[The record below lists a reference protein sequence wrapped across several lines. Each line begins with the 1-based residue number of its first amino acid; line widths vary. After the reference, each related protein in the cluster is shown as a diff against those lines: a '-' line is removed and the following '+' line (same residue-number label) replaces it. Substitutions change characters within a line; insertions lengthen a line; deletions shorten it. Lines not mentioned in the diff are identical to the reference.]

1 MNLPQD
7 KPKVKK
13 MNTTTKWFIAFFALF
28 ILAASAGALFAASG
42 YFDAPKPPPSE
53 GMLSAKDKAN
63 IVIMGV
69 DSREDDVGRSDTLMV
84 ATIDPKKDQA
94 ALLSIPRDTRVKIKN
109 HGFDKINHAYAF
121 GGHELAKDTVENFL
135 GITLDHYVIIDMHA
149 FQSIIDAMGG
159 IDINVEKRMHYE
171 DPWDDDG
178 GLVIDLQP
186 GMQHMDGKT
195 AITYVRYRDEEGDLG
210 RIRRQQKFMKAMFD
224 KIASPSIIMK
234 IPSIIKEVSNSIKTD
249 MSIRQMIEFAGTIKE
264 SQKNGLK
271 TDMVPGRPLYID
283 EISYWIPN
291 IKELRQTLANTLG
304 LTMNMSMT
312 NAMERQILEYENS
325 IPATAKPVPATDT
338 SIGHTTNRSETT
350 NNNKQ
355 NKNSNLNKDKKSPS
369 DNKISDTKPLEKIP
383 AKQDSGTAPTLD
395 TPGSSK
401 STNSPSI
408 SDNTKT
414 Q

>member
-7 KPKVKK
+7 KPQK
-13 MNTTTKWFIAFFALF
+13 MTATTKWVIAFITLF

-42 YFDAPKPPPSE
+42 YFDSPKSPQSE

-63 IVIMGV
+63 IMIMGV

-94 ALLSIPRDTRVKIKN
+94 SILSIPRDTRVKIKN

-121 GGHELAKDTVENFL
+121 GGHELTKDTVENFL
-135 GITLDHYVIIDMHA
+135 GVTLDHYIIIDTHA
-149 FQSIIDAMGG
+149 FQRIIDTIGG
-159 IDINVEKRMHYE
+159 IDIDVEKRMYYE

-178 GLVIDLQP
+178 GLVINLQP

-210 RIRRQQKFMKAMFD
+210 RIQRQQKFMKALFD

-234 IPSIIKEVSNSIKTD
+234 IPSIIKEISNSIKTD

-264 SQKNGLK
+264 SQKNSLK
-271 TDMVPGRPLYID
+271 TDMVPGKPLYID
-283 EISYWIPN
+283 EVSYWIPN

-304 LTMNMSMT
+304 LNMNTSMT
-312 NAMERQILEYENS
+312 SSMERQILEYENS

-338 SIGHTTNRSETT
+338 SIGHANNRSETT
-350 NNNKQ
+350 NNSKQ
-355 NKNSNLNKDKKSPS
+355 NKTAPVSKDKKSSS
-369 DNKISDTKPLEKIP
+369 DNNNSDTKPIEKIP
-383 AKQDSGTAPTLD
+383 AKQEPGNAPALD

-401 STNSPSI
+401 STNGPAM
-408 SDNTKT
+408 SDSTKT

>member
-7 KPKVKK
+7 KPKK
-13 MNTTTKWFIAFFALF
+13 MTARTKWFIAFIALF
-28 ILAASAGALFAASG
+28 IIAASAGALFAASG

-63 IVIMGV
+63 IMIMGV

-94 ALLSIPRDTRVKIKN
+94 SLLSIPRDTRVKIKN

-121 GGHELAKDTVENFL
+121 GGHELTKDTVENFL
-135 GITLDHYVIIDMHA
+135 GVTLDHYIIIDTHA
-149 FQSIIDAMGG
+149 FQRIIDTIGG
-159 IDINVEKRMHYE
+159 IDIDVEKRMYYE

-178 GLVIDLQP
+178 GLVINLQP

-210 RIRRQQKFMKAMFD
+210 RIQRQQKFMKAIFD
-224 KIASPSIIMK
+224 KIASPAIIMK

-291 IKELRQTLANTLG
+291 IKELRQTLANSLG
-304 LTMNMSMT
+304 LTMNTSMT
-312 NAMERQILEYENS
+312 TAMERQILEYENS
-325 IPATAKPVPATDT
+325 IPSTAKAVPATDT
-338 SIGHTTNRSETT
+338 SIGHTNNHSETT
-350 NNNKQ
+350 NSSKQ
-355 NKNSNLNKDKKSPS
+355 NKTAPVSKDKKSSS
-369 DNKISDTKPLEKIP
+369 DSKSSDTKPSEKIP
-383 AKQDSGTAPTLD
+383 AKQDPGNGPASD
-395 TPGSSK
+395 TPGSAK
-401 STNSPSI
+401 STNGPAM

>member
-7 KPKVKK
+7 KPKK
-13 MNTTTKWFIAFFALF
+13 MTATTKWFIAFIALF
-28 ILAASAGALFAASG
+28 IIAASAGALFAASG

-63 IVIMGV
+63 IMIMGV

-94 ALLSIPRDTRVKIKN
+94 SLLSIPRDTRVKIKN

-121 GGHELAKDTVENFL
+121 GGHELTKDTVENFL
-135 GITLDHYVIIDMHA
+135 GVTLDHYIIIDTHA
-149 FQSIIDAMGG
+149 FQRIIDTIGG
-159 IDINVEKRMHYE
+159 IDIDVEKRMYYE

-178 GLVIDLQP
+178 GLVINLQP

-210 RIRRQQKFMKAMFD
+210 RIQRQQKFMKAIFD
-224 KIASPSIIMK
+224 KIASPAIIMK

-291 IKELRQTLANTLG
+291 IKELRQTLANSLG
-304 LTMNMSMT
+304 LTMNTSMT
-312 NAMERQILEYENS
+312 TAMERQILEYENS
-325 IPATAKPVPATDT
+325 IPSTAKAVPATDT
-338 SIGHTTNRSETT
+338 SIGHTNNHSETT
-350 NNNKQ
+350 NSSKQ
-355 NKNSNLNKDKKSPS
+355 NKTAPVSKDKKSSS
-369 DNKISDTKPLEKIP
+369 DNKSSDTKPIEKIP
-383 AKQDSGTAPTLD
+383 AKQEPGNGPASD
-395 TPGSSK
+395 TPGSAK
-401 STNSPSI
+401 STNGPAM

>member
-7 KPKVKK
+7 KPKK
-13 MNTTTKWFIAFFALF
+13 MTATTKWFIAFIALF
-28 ILAASAGALFAASG
+28 IIAASAGALFAASG
-42 YFDAPKPPPSE
+42 YFDAPKPPQSE

-63 IVIMGV
+63 IMIMGV

-94 ALLSIPRDTRVKIKN
+94 SLLSIPRDTRVKIKN

-121 GGHELAKDTVENFL
+121 GGHELTKDTVENFL
-135 GITLDHYVIIDMHA
+135 GVTLDHYIIIDTHA
-149 FQSIIDAMGG
+149 FQRIIDTIGG
-159 IDINVEKRMHYE
+159 IDIDVEKRMYYE

-178 GLVIDLQP
+178 GLVINLQP

-210 RIRRQQKFMKAMFD
+210 RIQRQQKFMKAIFD

-271 TDMVPGRPLYID
+271 TDMVPGKPLYID

-291 IKELRQTLANTLG
+291 IKELRQTLANSLG
-304 LTMNMSMT
+304 LTMNTSMT
-312 NAMERQILEYENS
+312 TAMERQILEYENS
-325 IPATAKPVPATDT
+325 IPSTAKAVPATDT
-338 SIGHTTNRSETT
+338 SIGHTNNHSETT
-350 NNNKQ
+350 TSSKQ
-355 NKNSNLNKDKKSPS
+355 NKTAPVSKDKKSSS
-369 DNKISDTKPLEKIP
+369 DNKSSDTKPIEKIP
-383 AKQDSGTAPTLD
+383 AKQEPGNGPASD
-395 TPGSSK
+395 TPGSAK
-401 STNSPSI
+401 STNGPAM

>member
-7 KPKVKK
+7 KPKK
-13 MNTTTKWFIAFFALF
+13 MTATTKWVIAFITLF

-42 YFDAPKPPPSE
+42 YFDSPKSPQSE

-63 IVIMGV
+63 IMIMGV

-94 ALLSIPRDTRVKIKN
+94 SILSIPRDTRVKIKN

-121 GGHELAKDTVENFL
+121 GGHELTKDTVENFL
-135 GITLDHYVIIDMHA
+135 GVTLDHYIIIDTHA
-149 FQSIIDAMGG
+149 FQRIIDTIGG
-159 IDINVEKRMHYE
+159 IDIDVEKRMYYE

-178 GLVIDLQP
+178 GLVINLQP

-210 RIRRQQKFMKAMFD
+210 RIQRQQKFMKALFD

-234 IPSIIKEVSNSIKTD
+234 IPSIIKEISNSIKTD

-264 SQKNGLK
+264 SQKNSLK
-271 TDMVPGRPLYID
+271 TDMVPGKPLYID
-283 EISYWIPN
+283 EVSYWIPN

-304 LTMNMSMT
+304 LNMNTSMT
-312 NAMERQILEYENS
+312 SSMERQILEYENS
-325 IPATAKPVPATDT
+325 IPSTAKPVPATDT
-338 SIGHTTNRSETT
+338 SIGHANNRSETT
-350 NNNKQ
+350 NNSKQ
-355 NKNSNLNKDKKSPS
+355 NKTAPVSKDKKSSS
-369 DNKISDTKPLEKIP
+369 DNKSSDTKPIEKIP
-383 AKQDSGTAPTLD
+383 AKQEPGNAPALD

-401 STNSPSI
+401 STNGPAM
-408 SDNTKT
+408 SDSTKT

>member
-7 KPKVKK
+7 KPKK
-13 MNTTTKWFIAFFALF
+13 MTARTKWFIAFIALF
-28 ILAASAGALFAASG
+28 IIAASAGALFAASG

-63 IVIMGV
+63 IMIMGV

-94 ALLSIPRDTRVKIKN
+94 SLLSIPRDTRVKIKN

-121 GGHELAKDTVENFL
+121 GGHELTKDTVENFL
-135 GITLDHYVIIDMHA
+135 GVTLDHYIIIDTHA
-149 FQSIIDAMGG
+149 FQRIIDTIGG
-159 IDINVEKRMHYE
+159 IDIDVEKRMYYE

-178 GLVIDLQP
+178 GLVINLQP

-210 RIRRQQKFMKAMFD
+210 RIQRQQKFMKAIFD

-291 IKELRQTLANTLG
+291 IKELRQTLANSLG
-304 LTMNMSMT
+304 LTMNTSMT
-312 NAMERQILEYENS
+312 TAMERQILEYENS
-325 IPATAKPVPATDT
+325 IPSTAKAVPATDT
-338 SIGHTTNRSETT
+338 SIGHTNNHSETT
-350 NNNKQ
+350 NSSKQ
-355 NKNSNLNKDKKSPS
+355 NKTAPVSKDKKSSS
-369 DNKISDTKPLEKIP
+369 DSKSSDTKPIEKIP
-383 AKQDSGTAPTLD
+383 SKQDPGNGPASD
-395 TPGSSK
+395 TPGSAK
-401 STNSPSI
+401 SINGPAM

>member
-7 KPKVKK
+7 KPKK
-13 MNTTTKWFIAFFALF
+13 MTARTKWFIAFIALF
-28 ILAASAGALFAASG
+28 IIAASAGALFAASG

-63 IVIMGV
+63 IMIMGV

-94 ALLSIPRDTRVKIKN
+94 SLLSIPRDTRVKIKN

-121 GGHELAKDTVENFL
+121 GGHELTKDTVENFL
-135 GITLDHYVIIDMHA
+135 GVTLDHYIIIDTHA
-149 FQSIIDAMGG
+149 FQRIIDTIGG
-159 IDINVEKRMHYE
+159 IDIDVEKRMYYE

-178 GLVIDLQP
+178 GLVINLQP

-210 RIRRQQKFMKAMFD
+210 RIQRQQKFMKAIFD

-271 TDMVPGRPLYID
+271 TDMVPGKPLYID

-291 IKELRQTLANTLG
+291 IKELRQTLANSLG
-304 LTMNMSMT
+304 LTMNTSMT
-312 NAMERQILEYENS
+312 TAMERQILEYENS
-325 IPATAKPVPATDT
+325 IPSTAKAVPATDT
-338 SIGHTTNRSETT
+338 SIGHTNNHSETT
-350 NNNKQ
+350 TSSKQ
-355 NKNSNLNKDKKSPS
+355 NKTAPVSKDKKSSS
-369 DNKISDTKPLEKIP
+369 DNKSSDTKPIEKIP
-383 AKQDSGTAPTLD
+383 AKQEPSNGPASD
-395 TPGSSK
+395 TPGSAK
-401 STNSPSI
+401 STNGPAM

>member
-7 KPKVKK
+7 KPKK
-13 MNTTTKWFIAFFALF
+13 MTATTKWFITFIALF
-28 ILAASAGALFAASG
+28 IIAASAGALFAASG

-63 IVIMGV
+63 IMIMGV

-94 ALLSIPRDTRVKIKN
+94 SLLSLPRDTRVKIKN

-121 GGHELAKDTVENFL
+121 GGHELTKDTVENFL
-135 GITLDHYVIIDMHA
+135 GVTLDHYIIIDTHA
-149 FQSIIDAMGG
+149 FQRIIDTIGG
-159 IDINVEKRMHYE
+159 IDIDVEKRMYYE

-178 GLVIDLQP
+178 GLVINLQP

-210 RIRRQQKFMKAMFD
+210 RIQRQQKFMKAIFD
-224 KIASPSIIMK
+224 KIASPAIIMK

-271 TDMVPGRPLYID
+271 TDMVPGKPLYID

-291 IKELRQTLANTLG
+291 IKELRQTLANSLG
-304 LTMNMSMT
+304 LTMNTSMT
-312 NAMERQILEYENS
+312 TAMERQILEYENS
-325 IPATAKPVPATDT
+325 IPSTAKAVPATDT
-338 SIGHTTNRSETT
+338 SIGHTNNHSETT
-350 NNNKQ
+350 NSSKQ
-355 NKNSNLNKDKKSPS
+355 NKTAPVSKDKKSSS
-369 DNKISDTKPLEKIP
+369 DSKSSDTKPSEKIP
-383 AKQDSGTAPTLD
+383 AKQDPGNGPASD
-395 TPGSSK
+395 TPGSAK
-401 STNSPSI
+401 STNGPAM

>member
-7 KPKVKK
+7 KPQK
-13 MNTTTKWFIAFFALF
+13 MTATTKWVIAFITLF

-42 YFDAPKPPPSE
+42 YFDSPKSPQSE

-63 IVIMGV
+63 IMIMGV

-94 ALLSIPRDTRVKIKN
+94 SILSIPRDTRVKIKN

-121 GGHELAKDTVENFL
+121 GGHELTKDTVENFL
-135 GITLDHYVIIDMHA
+135 GVTLDHYIIIDTHA
-149 FQSIIDAMGG
+149 FQRIIDTIGG
-159 IDINVEKRMHYE
+159 IDIDVEKRMYYE

-178 GLVIDLQP
+178 GLVINLQP

-210 RIRRQQKFMKAMFD
+210 RIQRQQKFMKALFD

-234 IPSIIKEVSNSIKTD
+234 IPSIIKEISNSIKTD

-264 SQKNGLK
+264 SQKNSLK
-271 TDMVPGRPLYID
+271 TDMVPGKPLYID
-283 EISYWIPN
+283 EVSYWIPN

-304 LTMNMSMT
+304 LNMNTSMT
-312 NAMERQILEYENS
+312 SSMERQILEYENS

-338 SIGHTTNRSETT
+338 SIGHANNRSETT
-350 NNNKQ
+350 NNSKQ
-355 NKNSNLNKDKKSPS
+355 NKTAPVSKDKKRSS
-369 DNKISDTKPLEKIP
+369 DNNNSDTKPIEKIP
-383 AKQDSGTAPTLD
+383 AKQEPGNAPALD

-401 STNSPSI
+401 STNGPAM
-408 SDNTKT
+408 SDSTKT

>member
-7 KPKVKK
+7 KPKK
-13 MNTTTKWFIAFFALF
+13 MTATTKWFIAFIALF
-28 ILAASAGALFAASG
+28 IIAASAGALFAASG

-63 IVIMGV
+63 IMIMGV

-94 ALLSIPRDTRVKIKN
+94 SLLSIPRDTRVKIKN

-121 GGHELAKDTVENFL
+121 GGHELTKDTVENFL
-135 GITLDHYVIIDMHA
+135 GVTLDHYIIIDTHA
-149 FQSIIDAMGG
+149 FQRIIDTIGG
-159 IDINVEKRMHYE
+159 IDIDVEKRMYYE

-178 GLVIDLQP
+178 GLVINLQP

-210 RIRRQQKFMKAMFD
+210 RIQRQQKFMKAIFD
-224 KIASPSIIMK
+224 KIASPAIIMK

-291 IKELRQTLANTLG
+291 IKELRQTLANSLG
-304 LTMNMSMT
+304 LTMNTSMT
-312 NAMERQILEYENS
+312 TAMERQILEYENS
-325 IPATAKPVPATDT
+325 IPSTAKAVPATDT
-338 SIGHTTNRSETT
+338 SIGHTNNHSETT
-350 NNNKQ
+350 NSSKQ
-355 NKNSNLNKDKKSPS
+355 NKTAPVSKDKKSSS
-369 DNKISDTKPLEKIP
+369 DSKSSDTKPIEKIP
-383 AKQDSGTAPTLD
+383 SKQDSGNGPASD
-395 TPGSSK
+395 TPGSAK
-401 STNSPSI
+401 STNGPAM

>member
-7 KPKVKK
+7 KPKK
-13 MNTTTKWFIAFFALF
+13 MTATTKWFIAFIALF

-63 IVIMGV
+63 IMIMGV
-69 DSREDDVGRSDTLMV
+69 DSRADDVGRSDTLMV

-94 ALLSIPRDTRVKIKN
+94 SLLSIPRDTRVKIKN

-121 GGHELAKDTVENFL
+121 GGHELTKDTVENFL
-135 GITLDHYVIIDMHA
+135 GVTLDHYIIIDTHA
-149 FQSIIDAMGG
+149 FQRIIDTIGG
-159 IDINVEKRMHYE
+159 IDIDVEKRMYYE

-178 GLVIDLQP
+178 GLIINLQP

-210 RIRRQQKFMKAMFD
+210 RIQRQQKFMKAIFD

-291 IKELRQTLANTLG
+291 IKELRQTLANALG

-312 NAMERQILEYENS
+312 SSMERQILEYENS

-338 SIGHTTNRSETT
+338 SIGHATKRSEPA
-350 NNNKQ
+350 NSSKQ
-355 NKNSNLNKDKKSPS
+355 SKTAPVSKDKKSSS
-369 DNKISDTKPLEKIP
+369 DSKNSDAKPLEKIP
-383 AKQDSGTAPTLD
+383 SKQESGNAPPSDTQGPAKSANG
-395 TPGSSK
+395 
-401 STNSPSI
+401 PSV

>member
-7 KPKVKK
+7 KPQK
-13 MNTTTKWFIAFFALF
+13 MTATTKWVIAFITLF
-28 ILAASAGALFAASG
+28 ILAASAGALFAALG
-42 YFDAPKPPPSE
+42 YFDSPKSPQSE

-63 IVIMGV
+63 IMIMGV

-94 ALLSIPRDTRVKIKN
+94 SILSIPRDTRVKIKN

-121 GGHELAKDTVENFL
+121 GGHELTKDTVENFL
-135 GITLDHYVIIDMHA
+135 GVTLDHYIIIDTHA
-149 FQSIIDAMGG
+149 FQRIIDTIGG
-159 IDINVEKRMHYE
+159 IDIDVEKRMYYE

-178 GLVIDLQP
+178 GLVINLQP

-210 RIRRQQKFMKAMFD
+210 RIQRQQKFMKALFD

-234 IPSIIKEVSNSIKTD
+234 IPSIIKEISNSIKTD

-264 SQKNGLK
+264 SQKNSLK
-271 TDMVPGRPLYID
+271 TDMVPGKPLYID
-283 EISYWIPN
+283 EVSYWIPN

-304 LTMNMSMT
+304 LNMNTSMT
-312 NAMERQILEYENS
+312 SSMERQILEYENS

-338 SIGHTTNRSETT
+338 SIGHANNRSETT
-350 NNNKQ
+350 NNSKQ
-355 NKNSNLNKDKKSPS
+355 NKTAPVSKDKKSSS
-369 DNKISDTKPLEKIP
+369 DNNNSDTKPIEKIP
-383 AKQDSGTAPTLD
+383 AKQEPGNAPALD

-401 STNSPSI
+401 STNGPAM
-408 SDNTKT
+408 SDSTKT

>member
-7 KPKVKK
+7 KPKK
-13 MNTTTKWFIAFFALF
+13 MTATTKWFITFIALF
-28 ILAASAGALFAASG
+28 IIAASAGALFAASG
-42 YFDAPKPPPSE
+42 YFDAPKPPQSE

-63 IVIMGV
+63 IMIMGV

-94 ALLSIPRDTRVKIKN
+94 SLLSIPRDTRVKIKN

-121 GGHELAKDTVENFL
+121 GGHELTKDTVENFL
-135 GITLDHYVIIDMHA
+135 GVTLDHYIIIDTHA
-149 FQSIIDAMGG
+149 FQRIIDTIGG
-159 IDINVEKRMHYE
+159 IDIDVEKRMYYE

-178 GLVIDLQP
+178 GLVINLQP

-210 RIRRQQKFMKAMFD
+210 RIQRQQKFMKAIFD

-271 TDMVPGRPLYID
+271 TDMVPGKPLYID

-291 IKELRQTLANTLG
+291 IKELRQTLANSLG
-304 LTMNMSMT
+304 LTMNTSMT
-312 NAMERQILEYENS
+312 TAMERQILEYENS
-325 IPATAKPVPATDT
+325 IPSTAKAVPATDT
-338 SIGHTTNRSETT
+338 SIGHTNNHSETT
-350 NNNKQ
+350 TSSKQ
-355 NKNSNLNKDKKSPS
+355 NKTAPVSKDKKSSS
-369 DNKISDTKPLEKIP
+369 DSKSSDTKPIEKIP
-383 AKQDSGTAPTLD
+383 SKQDPGNGPASD
-395 TPGSSK
+395 TPGSAK
-401 STNSPSI
+401 SINGPAM

>member
-7 KPKVKK
+7 KPQK
-13 MNTTTKWFIAFFALF
+13 MTATTKWVIAFITLF

-42 YFDAPKPPPSE
+42 YFDSPKSPQSE

-63 IVIMGV
+63 IMIMGV

-94 ALLSIPRDTRVKIKN
+94 SILSIPRDTRVKIKN

-121 GGHELAKDTVENFL
+121 GGHELTKDTVENFL
-135 GITLDHYVIIDMHA
+135 GVTLDHYIIIDTHA
-149 FQSIIDAMGG
+149 FQRIIDTIGG
-159 IDINVEKRMHYE
+159 IDIDVEKRMYYE

-178 GLVIDLQP
+178 GLVINLQP

-210 RIRRQQKFMKAMFD
+210 RIQRQQKFMKALFD

-234 IPSIIKEVSNSIKTD
+234 IPSIIKEISNSIKTD

-264 SQKNGLK
+264 SQKNSLK
-271 TDMVPGRPLYID
+271 TDMVPGKPLYID
-283 EISYWIPN
+283 EVSYWIPN

-304 LTMNMSMT
+304 LNMNTSMT
-312 NAMERQILEYENS
+312 SSMERQILEYENS

-338 SIGHTTNRSETT
+338 SIGHANNRSETT
-350 NNNKQ
+350 NNSKQ
-355 NKNSNLNKDKKSPS
+355 NKTAPVSKDKKSSS
-369 DNKISDTKPLEKIP
+369 DNNNSDTKPIEKIP
-383 AKQDSGTAPTLD
+383 AKQETGNAPALD

-401 STNSPSI
+401 STNGPAM
-408 SDNTKT
+408 SDSTKT

>member
-7 KPKVKK
+7 KPKK
-13 MNTTTKWFIAFFALF
+13 MTARTKWFIAFIALF
-28 ILAASAGALFAASG
+28 IIAASAGALFAASG

-63 IVIMGV
+63 IMIMGV

-94 ALLSIPRDTRVKIKN
+94 SLLSIPRDTRVKIKN

-121 GGHELAKDTVENFL
+121 GGHELTKDTVENFL
-135 GITLDHYVIIDMHA
+135 GVTLDHYIIIDTHA
-149 FQSIIDAMGG
+149 FQRIIDTIGG
-159 IDINVEKRMHYE
+159 IDIDVEKRMYYE

-178 GLVIDLQP
+178 GLVINLQP

-210 RIRRQQKFMKAMFD
+210 RIQRQQKFMKAIFD
-224 KIASPSIIMK
+224 KIASPAIIMK

-291 IKELRQTLANTLG
+291 IKELRQTLANSLG
-304 LTMNMSMT
+304 LTMNTSMT
-312 NAMERQILEYENS
+312 TAMERQILEYENS
-325 IPATAKPVPATDT
+325 IPSTAKAVPATDT
-338 SIGHTTNRSETT
+338 SIGHTNNHSETT
-350 NNNKQ
+350 NSSKQ
-355 NKNSNLNKDKKSPS
+355 NKTAPVSKDKKSSS
-369 DNKISDTKPLEKIP
+369 DSKSSDTKPSEKIP
-383 AKQDSGTAPTLD
+383 AKQDPGNGPASD
-395 TPGSSK
+395 TPGSAK
-401 STNSPSI
+401 SINGPAM

>member
-7 KPKVKK
+7 KPKK
-13 MNTTTKWFIAFFALF
+13 MTATTKWFIAFIALF

-63 IVIMGV
+63 IMIMGV
-69 DSREDDVGRSDTLMV
+69 DSRADDVGRSDTLMV

-94 ALLSIPRDTRVKIKN
+94 SLLSIPRDTRVKIKN

-121 GGHELAKDTVENFL
+121 GGHELTKDTVENFL
-135 GITLDHYVIIDMHA
+135 GVTLDHYIIIDTHA
-149 FQSIIDAMGG
+149 FQRIIDTIGG
-159 IDINVEKRMHYE
+159 IDIDVEKRMYYE

-178 GLVIDLQP
+178 GLVINLQP

-210 RIRRQQKFMKAMFD
+210 RIHRQQNFMKAIFD

-234 IPSIIKEVSNSIKTD
+234 IPSIIKEISNSIKTD

-291 IKELRQTLANTLG
+291 IKELRQTLAHALD

-312 NAMERQILEYENS
+312 TAMERQILEYENS

-338 SIGHTTNRSETT
+338 SIGHSTKRSEPTSSS
-350 NNNKQ
+350 KQ
-355 NKNSNLNKDKKSPS
+355 SKTAPVSKDKKSSS
-369 DNKISDTKPLEKIP
+369 DSKNSDAKQLEKIP
-383 AKQDSGTAPTLD
+383 SKQEPGNAPASD
-395 TPGSSK
+395 TSEPSK
-401 STNSPSI
+401 STNGPSV

>member
-7 KPKVKK
+7 KPKK
-13 MNTTTKWFIAFFALF
+13 MTARTKWFIAFIALF
-28 ILAASAGALFAASG
+28 IIAASAGALFAASG

-63 IVIMGV
+63 IMIMGV

-94 ALLSIPRDTRVKIKN
+94 SLLSIPRDTRVKIKN

-121 GGHELAKDTVENFL
+121 GGHELTKDTVENFL
-135 GITLDHYVIIDMHA
+135 GVTLDHYIIIDTHA
-149 FQSIIDAMGG
+149 FQRIIDTIGG
-159 IDINVEKRMHYE
+159 IDIDVEKRMYYE

-178 GLVIDLQP
+178 GLVINLQP

-210 RIRRQQKFMKAMFD
+210 RIQRQQKFMKAIFD

-271 TDMVPGRPLYID
+271 TDMVPGKPLYID

-291 IKELRQTLANTLG
+291 IKELRQTLANSLG
-304 LTMNMSMT
+304 LTMNTSMT
-312 NAMERQILEYENS
+312 TAMERQILEYENS
-325 IPATAKPVPATDT
+325 IPSTAKAVPATDT
-338 SIGHTTNRSETT
+338 SIGHTNNHSETT
-350 NNNKQ
+350 TSSKQ
-355 NKNSNLNKDKKSPS
+355 NKTAPVSKDKKSSS
-369 DNKISDTKPLEKIP
+369 DNKSSDTKPIEKIP
-383 AKQDSGTAPTLD
+383 AKQEPGNGPASD
-395 TPGSSK
+395 TPGSAK
-401 STNSPSI
+401 SINGPAM

>member
-7 KPKVKK
+7 KPKK
-13 MNTTTKWFIAFFALF
+13 MTARTKWFIAFIALF
-28 ILAASAGALFAASG
+28 IIAASAGALFAASG

-63 IVIMGV
+63 IMIMGV

-94 ALLSIPRDTRVKIKN
+94 SLLSIPRDTRVKIKN

-121 GGHELAKDTVENFL
+121 GGHELTKDTVENFL
-135 GITLDHYVIIDMHA
+135 GVTLDHYIIIDTHA
-149 FQSIIDAMGG
+149 FQRIIDTIGG
-159 IDINVEKRMHYE
+159 IDIDVEKRMYYE

-178 GLVIDLQP
+178 GLVINLQP

-210 RIRRQQKFMKAMFD
+210 RIQRQQKFMKAIFD
-224 KIASPSIIMK
+224 KIASPAIIMK

-291 IKELRQTLANTLG
+291 IKELRQTLANSLG
-304 LTMNMSMT
+304 LTMNTSMT
-312 NAMERQILEYENS
+312 TAMERQILEYENS
-325 IPATAKPVPATDT
+325 IPSTAKAVPATDT
-338 SIGHTTNRSETT
+338 SIGHTNNHSETT
-350 NNNKQ
+350 NSSKQ
-355 NKNSNLNKDKKSPS
+355 NKTAPVSKDKKSSS
-369 DNKISDTKPLEKIP
+369 DNKSSDTKPIEKIP
-383 AKQDSGTAPTLD
+383 AKQEPGNGPASD
-395 TPGSSK
+395 TPGSAK
-401 STNSPSI
+401 SINGPAM

>member
-7 KPKVKK
+7 KPQK
-13 MNTTTKWFIAFFALF
+13 MTATTKWVIAFITLF

-42 YFDAPKPPPSE
+42 YFDSPKSPQSE

-63 IVIMGV
+63 IMIMGV

-94 ALLSIPRDTRVKIKN
+94 SILSIPRDTRVKIKN

-121 GGHELAKDTVENFL
+121 GGHELTKDTVENFL
-135 GITLDHYVIIDMHA
+135 GVTLDHYIIIDTHA
-149 FQSIIDAMGG
+149 FQRIIDTIGG
-159 IDINVEKRMHYE
+159 IDIDVEKRMYYE

-178 GLVIDLQP
+178 GLVINLQP

-210 RIRRQQKFMKAMFD
+210 RIQRQQKFMKALFD

-234 IPSIIKEVSNSIKTD
+234 IPSIIKEISNSIKTD

-264 SQKNGLK
+264 SQKNSLK
-271 TDMVPGRPLYID
+271 TDMVPGKPLYID
-283 EISYWIPN
+283 EVSYWIPN

-304 LTMNMSMT
+304 LNMNTSMT
-312 NAMERQILEYENS
+312 SSMERQILEYENS

-338 SIGHTTNRSETT
+338 SIGHANNRSETT
-350 NNNKQ
+350 NNSKQ
-355 NKNSNLNKDKKSPS
+355 NKTAPVSKDKKNSS
-369 DNKISDTKPLEKIP
+369 DNNNSDTKPIEKIP
-383 AKQDSGTAPTLD
+383 AKQEPGNAPALD

-401 STNSPSI
+401 STNGPAM
-408 SDNTKT
+408 SDSTKT

>member
-7 KPKVKK
+7 KPKK
-13 MNTTTKWFIAFFALF
+13 MTATTKWVIAFITLF

-42 YFDAPKPPPSE
+42 YFDSPKSPQSE

-63 IVIMGV
+63 IMIMGV

-94 ALLSIPRDTRVKIKN
+94 SILSIPRDTRVKIKN

-121 GGHELAKDTVENFL
+121 GGHELTKDTVENFL
-135 GITLDHYVIIDMHA
+135 GVTLDHYIIIDTHA
-149 FQSIIDAMGG
+149 FQRIIDTIGG
-159 IDINVEKRMHYE
+159 IDIDVEKRMYYE

-178 GLVIDLQP
+178 GLVINLQP

-210 RIRRQQKFMKAMFD
+210 RIQRQQKFMKALFD

-234 IPSIIKEVSNSIKTD
+234 IPSIIKEISNSIKTD

-264 SQKNGLK
+264 SQKNSLK
-271 TDMVPGRPLYID
+271 TDMVPGKPLYID
-283 EISYWIPN
+283 EVSYWIPN

-304 LTMNMSMT
+304 LNMNTSMT
-312 NAMERQILEYENS
+312 SSMERQILEYENS
-325 IPATAKPVPATDT
+325 IPSTAKPVPATDT
-338 SIGHTTNRSETT
+338 SIGHANNRSETT
-350 NNNKQ
+350 NNSKQ
-355 NKNSNLNKDKKSPS
+355 NKTAPVSKDKKSSS
-369 DNKISDTKPLEKIP
+369 DNNNSDTKPIEKIP
-383 AKQDSGTAPTLD
+383 AKQEPGNAPALD

-401 STNSPSI
+401 STNGPAM
-408 SDNTKT
+408 SDSTKT

>member
-7 KPKVKK
+7 KPKK
-13 MNTTTKWFIAFFALF
+13 MTARTKWFIAFIALF
-28 ILAASAGALFAASG
+28 IIAASAGALFAASG

-63 IVIMGV
+63 IMIMGV

-94 ALLSIPRDTRVKIKN
+94 SLLSIPRDTRVKIKN

-121 GGHELAKDTVENFL
+121 GGHELTKDTVENFL
-135 GITLDHYVIIDMHA
+135 GVTLDHYIIIDTHA
-149 FQSIIDAMGG
+149 FQRIIDTIGG
-159 IDINVEKRMHYE
+159 IDIDVEKRMYYE

-178 GLVIDLQP
+178 GLVINLQP

-210 RIRRQQKFMKAMFD
+210 RIQRQQKFMKAIFD
-224 KIASPSIIMK
+224 KIASPAIIMK

-271 TDMVPGRPLYID
+271 TDMVPGKPLYID

-291 IKELRQTLANTLG
+291 IKELRQTLANSLG
-304 LTMNMSMT
+304 LTMNTSMT
-312 NAMERQILEYENS
+312 TAMERQILEYENS
-325 IPATAKPVPATDT
+325 IPSTAKAVPATDT
-338 SIGHTTNRSETT
+338 SIGHTNNHSETT
-350 NNNKQ
+350 NSSKQ
-355 NKNSNLNKDKKSPS
+355 NKTAPVSKDKKSSS
-369 DNKISDTKPLEKIP
+369 DSKSSDTKPSEKIP
-383 AKQDSGTAPTLD
+383 AKQDPGNGPASD
-395 TPGSSK
+395 TPGSAK
-401 STNSPSI
+401 STNGPAM

>member
-7 KPKVKK
+7 KPKK
-13 MNTTTKWFIAFFALF
+13 MTARTKWFIAFIALF
-28 ILAASAGALFAASG
+28 IIAASAGALFAASG

-63 IVIMGV
+63 IMIMGV

-94 ALLSIPRDTRVKIKN
+94 SLLSIPRDTRVKIKN

-121 GGHELAKDTVENFL
+121 GGHELTKDTVENFL
-135 GITLDHYVIIDMHA
+135 GVTLDHYIIIDTHA
-149 FQSIIDAMGG
+149 FQRIIDTIGG
-159 IDINVEKRMHYE
+159 IDIDVEKRMYYE

-178 GLVIDLQP
+178 GLVINLQP

-210 RIRRQQKFMKAMFD
+210 RIQRQQKFMKAIFD

-271 TDMVPGRPLYID
+271 TDMVPGKPLYID

-291 IKELRQTLANTLG
+291 IKELRQTLANSLG
-304 LTMNMSMT
+304 LTMNTSMT
-312 NAMERQILEYENS
+312 TAMERQILEYENS
-325 IPATAKPVPATDT
+325 IPSTAKAVPATDT
-338 SIGHTTNRSETT
+338 SIGHTNNHSETT
-350 NNNKQ
+350 TSSKQ
-355 NKNSNLNKDKKSPS
+355 NKTAPVSKDKKSSS
-369 DNKISDTKPLEKIP
+369 DNKSSDTKPIEKIP
-383 AKQDSGTAPTLD
+383 AKQEPGNGPASD
-395 TPGSSK
+395 TPGSAK
-401 STNSPSI
+401 STNGPAM